1 MNIRT
6 VFHCFHSRKPEH
18 NLLPSGTFFLIDT
31 ANLLGHTGPQHA
43 ARTLGAVSADLSAQ
57 GYRAVFFLEYRS
69 YVWVRRRQDS
79 ERDASLLDA
88 FVGREDFA
96 LVDEDVGL
104 EKSEAD
110 AIILQAAEALP
121 GSVCLTKDKFMDY
134 AGIHPNIIPG
144 RILGFTVVKLDDRM
158 LIAVKGLK
166 RAISIGAAGLKTT
179 FEKSSLEHE
188 ANDSQRDCVASVVT
202 RRSGS
207 TSAGGV
213 CSERSAKRY
222 AARTVSKHSKKN
234 LEDIRALVAGD
245 WDYREPLNDDRE
257 KRRAEC
263 ERRYSRLRI
272 QAIREGRFHLP
283 HFSSKRREEAGLAAL
298 GAMLN
303 YGRVA

>member
-1 MNIRT
+1 MNIHN
-6 VFHCFHSRKPEH
+6 VFNCFHSRKPEH

-43 ARTLGAVSADLSAQ
+43 ARTLEAVSADLSAQ

-79 ERDASLLDA
+79 EGDASLLDA

-104 EKSEAD
+104 GKSEAD

-121 GSVCLTKDKFMDY
+121 GSVCLTKDKFKDY
-134 AGIHPNIIPG
+134 AGIHPDIIPC
-144 RILGFTVVKLDDRM
+144 RVRGFTVVKLDDRM
-158 LIAVKGLK
+158 LIAVSGLK
-166 RAISIGAAGLKTT
+166 RAISIDAAGLKTT
-179 FEKSSLEHE
+179 FGESSV
-188 ANDSQRDCVASVVT
+188 AFAAKDSQSGCAASVV
-202 RRSGS
+202 RHRSGS
-207 TSAGGV
+207 VYADCV
-213 CSERSAKRY
+213 CTKRHAKRY
-222 AARTVSKHSKKN
+222 AARITLKPSKKN
-234 LEDIRALVAGD
+234 LEEIRALVAGD
-245 WDYREPLNDDRE
+245 WDCHESFNEDRE
-257 KRRAEC
+257 KRRVESD
-263 ERRYSRLRI
+263 RRYRRIRI

-283 HFSSKRREEAGLAAL
+283 HFSSKHREEAGLAAL